1 MNLLLDA
8 NISWRLVARLE
19 QHFDSCVHVDSIGL
33 SSPASDTQIWNYA
46 LRHKFVIVTND
57 EDFLKFSNIKGFPPN
72 RIIANRKSEQRIHRR
87 VAHCAQRRHKFT
99 LRFGGLR
106 STRVVLKKKNV
117 GLHDSKYLSNGL
129 LN

>member
-33 SSPASDTQIWNYA
+33 SSPASDTQIWKYA

-57 EDFLKFSNIKGFPPN
+57 EDFLNFSNIKGFPPK
-72 RIIANRKSEQRIHRR
+72 I
-87 VAHCAQRRHKFT
+87 VL
-99 LRFGGLR
+99 LRTG
-106 STRVVLKKKNV
+106 NQ
-117 GLHDSKYLSNGL
+117 SNGFIEGL
-129 LN
+129 LIAHKDDINSLCDSEDYGVLELY

>member
-57 EDFLKFSNIKGFPPN
+57 EDFLKFSNIKGFPSN
-72 RIIANRKSEQRIHRR
+72 RIICEPEIRATDSSKGCS
-87 VAHCAQRRHKFT
+87 
-99 LRFGGLR
+99 LR
-106 STRVVLKKKNV
+106 TKTT
-117 GLHDSKYLSNGL
+117 
-129 LN
+129 